1 MSFLVFFF
9 KENSLKQNAGE
20 LIQIYLQLGN
30 AAQVFKLKWSHSI
43 SLYDA
48 DRSIHLNEQRRQKLT
63 ETELAIMIAN
73 HFWGKL
79 ATSSCYLVDK
89 NCTRKNGDKCF
100 CEDESCKMTGQYG
113 DTSVGKAFSLL
124 KYFTTG
130 T

>member
-1 MSFLVFFF
+1 MV
-9 KENSLKQNAGE
+9 
-20 LIQIYLQLGN
+20 
-30 AAQVFKLKWSHSI
+30 
-43 SLYDA
+43 
-48 DRSIHLNEQRRQKLT
+48 
-63 ETELAIMIAN
+63 AN

-124 KYFTTG
+124 KYFTTE
-130 T
+130 TWEWISEVRTLFEWLIDYLIKMLEISC